1 MLIDTH
7 SHLDLEEDILGLLE
21 KCKQNLVTEIISIST
36 DLESSK
42 KNIEISCAN
51 ALETNKRTITVS
63 FFNIGYCFFSNGI

>member
-21 KCKQNLVTEIISIST
+21 KSKQNLVTEIISIST

-42 KNIEISCAN
+42 KNIEIWDWISPTFPKN
-51 ALETNKRTITVS
+51 FVDLVEEQRKI
-63 FFNIGYCFFSNGI
+63 I

>member
-42 KNIEISCAN
+42 KYRNIIN
-51 ALETNKRTITVS
+51 
-63 FFNIGYCFFSNGI
+63 F

>member
-42 KNIEISCAN
+42 KNIEISSN
-51 ALETNKRTITVS
+51 FK
-63 FFNIGYCFFSNGI
+63 NIYLIIRIFKKIIKCINIKSNWIR

>member
-42 KNIEISCAN
+42 SHYKKS
-51 ALETNKRTITVS
+51 S
-63 FFNIGYCFFSNGI
+63 S